1 MADPISQRPLTKET
15 WHLNK
20 RVPVALILAIF
31 VQTMAGVWWLATL
44 SSRVSNA
51 EVWINRND
59 KLETRLTKME
69 TILER
74 IERTIT
80 RDRTP

>member
-1 MADPISQRPLTKET
+1 MADPITQRPTIKET
-15 WHLNK
+15 WHLDK

-31 VQTMAGVWWLATL
+31 IQTIAGAWWLATL
-44 SSRVSNA
+44 NNRVSNA
-51 EVWINRND
+51 ELWISRND

-74 IERTIT
+74 IERKIEGA
-80 RDRTP
+80 R